1 MHNFFSKFLLLML
14 VFGALFSKAQNTA
27 NIDESIN
34 IVSDANLDY
43 RLTYQVFTDTS
54 NNLMIADVVN
64 KNFISYDS
72 DLLNLGINN
81 YSNWLKIDLYA
92 SNNTTKNCI
101 EIANP
106 ILDYV
111 HYFAFTENTLVESNL
126 LGEVV
131 PFSKRNNN
139 FRSYVIP
146 LHLDSGKHYTYYFK
160 VRSAEQL
167 NLPIF
172 VTSKQKLDLRETEN
186 NIIDGIY
193 FGIILVMVLYNLFI
207 YLSTKDSSYFFYIIY
222 IFTVGVTQ
230 AVLNG
235 YTFQFIWP
243 NNYIIAQ
250 YSTIVS
256 GMLSGVATIFFI
268 RNFLNTVLYSPRF
281 HRLLFVFL
289 IIYGF
294 IVILLVFGKLNLAYQ
309 LTNFNAGIGSI
320 ALLLTAINVYV
331 KYKNRTALLF
341 IVAWS
346 IFLIS
351 VIVFVLKDLGVIP
364 YSTFTV
370 KGLQIGSALEVTLLS
385 FALADKINILK
396 REKELAQA
404 QALSIAHENAEIIK
418 QQNVVLEQKVIE
430 RTTTLTET
438 NNNLALTLN
447 ELKQTQTQ
455 LVESEKMASLGQL
468 TAGIA
473 HEINNPINF
482 VTSNVK
488 PLERDIHELYK
499 LQEETEQLLGENEES
514 LIKVK
519 QLKDEL
525 DFDYLKTEI
534 AYLIKGIN
542 EGSTRTAEIVKG
554 LRIFSRVD
562 EDDIKLA
569 SINEGLDSTI
579 IIANN
584 QLNNKIVIIKEFAN
598 LPQIECF
605 PGKLNQV
612 FLNLISN
619 GIYAIKQKFVDVDGG
634 AITIKTT
641 LTEED
646 VIISI
651 ADNGTGMSDETKAK
665 LFEPFFTT
673 KPVGDG
679 TGLGLSIVY
688 NTIKK
693 HNGTLTVDTALGIGT
708 TFTITI
714 PQKYSNGEG

>member
-72 DLLNLGINN
+72 DLLNLGIND

-172 VTSKQKLDLRETEN
+172 VTSKDKLDLRETEN

-207 YLSTKDSSYFFYIIY
+207 YLSTRDSSYFYYIIY

-250 YSTIVS
+250 YSTIVF
-256 GMLSGVATIFFI
+256 GLLSGVATLFFI
-268 RNFLNTVLYSPRF
+268 RNFLNTALYSPRF
-281 HRLLFVFL
+281 DKLLFVFL
-289 IIYGF
+289 IIYGG
-294 IVILLVFGKLNLAYQ
+294 IVILLFFGKLNLAYQ

-320 ALLLTAINVYV
+320 ALLLTAINVYI

-364 YSTFTV
+364 YSAFTV

-396 REKELAQA
+396 REKEQAQA

-418 QQNVVLEQKVIE
+418 QQNVVLEQKVME
-430 RTTTLTET
+430 RTTSLTET

>member
-1 MHNFFSKFLLLML
+1 MK
-14 VFGALFSKAQNTA
+14 
-27 NIDESIN
+27 E
-34 IVSDANLDY
+34 
-43 RLTYQVFTDTS
+43 
-54 NNLMIADVVN
+54 
-64 KNFISYDS
+64 
-72 DLLNLGINN
+72 
-81 YSNWLKIDLYA
+81 
-92 SNNTTKNCI
+92 
-101 EIANP
+101 
-106 ILDYV
+106 
-111 HYFAFTENTLVESNL
+111 
-126 LGEVV
+126 
-131 PFSKRNNN
+131 
-139 FRSYVIP
+139 
-146 LHLDSGKHYTYYFK
+146 
-160 VRSAEQL
+160 
-167 NLPIF
+167 
-172 VTSKQKLDLRETEN
+172 
-186 NIIDGIY
+186 
-193 FGIILVMVLYNLFI
+193 
-207 YLSTKDSSYFFYIIY
+207 
-222 IFTVGVTQ
+222 
-230 AVLNG
+230 
-235 YTFQFIWP
+235 
-243 NNYIIAQ
+243 
-250 YSTIVS
+250 
-256 GMLSGVATIFFI
+256 
-268 RNFLNTVLYSPRF
+268 
-281 HRLLFVFL
+281 
-289 IIYGF
+289 
-294 IVILLVFGKLNLAYQ
+294 
-309 LTNFNAGIGSI
+309 
-320 ALLLTAINVYV
+320 
-331 KYKNRTALLF
+331 
-341 IVAWS
+341 
-346 IFLIS
+346 
-351 VIVFVLKDLGVIP
+351 
-364 YSTFTV
+364 
-370 KGLQIGSALEVTLLS
+370 
-385 FALADKINILK
+385 
-396 REKELAQA
+396 EKELAQE